1 MATCLQQQTEWIT
14 DAIAAVR
21 ARGASTIEP
30 TAAGEQAWVDHHEEV
45 VSTNLISK
53 TSGWYLGTNVPGKPR
68 RVLSYTGGVGTY
80 RQKCADEAAADYPG
94 FLIK

>member
-1 MATCLQQQTEWIT
+1 MVVVDVAFAATVGTSISYEQVTLPFIT
-14 DAIAAVR
+14 ALG
-21 ARGASTIEP
+21 ARLA
-30 TAAGEQAWVDHHEEV
+30 AWVDHHEEV